1 MLPVLDGK
9 HPLLGADPGG
19 DGRAQGRGPA
29 GACPTPANGLG
40 SVARRQVGAGRFPRD
55 PVALRLL
62 QLPPPAGG
70 NSASSTPP
78 RKAQPSAPKV
88 RKSVSSRVHE
98 AVKAI
103 ALCHNVTPV
112 YESRAS
118 VAAETEYA
126 EADRDFSDEN
136 RTYQASS
143 PDEVSQPPMEH
154 LTVSP
159 CFLGLRGMSVSP
171 HWGVH
176 GGLVSRG
183 RVSAPLGEEWQAA
196 AVLSSGLRVPSQSPA
211 ADGARCRHD
220 GPPHSAL
227 ISGQIVS
234 FAR

>member
-29 GACPTPANGLG
+29 GACPTAANGLG
-40 SVARRQVGAGRFPRD
+40 SVARRQGGAGRFPRD

-154 LTVSP
+154 LSVAVFPWTQRHERESSLGSARGACFPWPRLGTV
-159 CFLGLRGMSVSP
+159 
-171 HWGVH
+171 
-176 GGLVSRG
+176 GGER
-183 RVSAPLGEEWQAA
+183 QAA

-227 ISGQIVS
+227 ISGRIVS